1 MKLVADARLKYLEA
15 NPDAFLEVFGIT
27 GSVPSP
33 INAPMSPIRRP
44 RKFASNVPSNGLG
57 GGL

>member
-1 MKLVADARLKYLEA
+1 LKYLEA
-15 NPDAFLEVFGIT
+15 NPDAFLEVFNIT
-27 GSVPSP
+27 GSTPSP

-44 RKFASNVPSNGLG
+44 KGFTGRQAGLPFS

>member
-15 NPDAFLEVFGIT
+15 NPDAFLDVFGLNSSCST
-27 GSVPSP
+27 PSP

-44 RKFASNVPSNGLG
+44 KRISLETPIGL
-57 GGL
+57 